1 MKTIR
6 TALITGASSGIGKD
20 LAFIFAENGYDLVLT
35 ARRENNLKEIAK
47 EIAKLNDI
55 KISIFPADLSDRDA
69 PESIYNFCEEEN
81 ISIDVLVNNAGYAIL
96 GDFHQ
101 ISWNQHNNFIEV
113 LSTSVIHLTYLFLPK
128 MIDKKFGR
136 IINIASLVGLIPG
149 VGTMYSAAKT
159 MVVKFS
165 QGIHKEYKHIN
176 VYCCAVCPGFTHTEF
191 HREMSD
197 VKNSIPSIMWMNS
210 KDVAKQAFK
219 GSMSGK
225 DLLING
231 AFNKFLV
238 FLFWLTPRHWFINFV
253 SNKLRDEKNN

>member
-1 MKTIR
+1 MKNIR

-20 LAFIFAENGYDLVLT
+20 LAFVFAGNGYDLVLT

-47 EIAKLNDI
+47 DISKLNDV
-55 KISIFPADLSDRDA
+55 KISIFPEDLSDRGA
-69 PESIYNFCEEEN
+69 PERIYNFCEEKN
-81 ISIDVLVNNAGYAIL
+81 ISIDALVNNAGYGIL
-96 GDFHQ
+96 GNFDQ
-101 ISWNQHNNFIEV
+101 ISWNKHSNFIEV

-149 VGTMYSAAKT
+149 GGTMYSAAKT

-191 HREMSD
+191 HREMVD
-197 VKNSIPSIMWMNS
+197 VKNSIPSIMWMKS
-210 KDVAKQAFK
+210 KDVAAQAFK
-219 GSMSGK
+219 SSMSGK
-225 DLLING
+225 ELLVNG

-238 FLFWLTPRHWFINFV
+238 FLVWLVPRRWFINFV
-253 SNKLRDEKNN
+253 SDRLRNVRK